1 MPVCICI
8 IPMQRP
14 IAGEFELL
22 TKGFD
27 IQYDINYYDI
37 NTVLW
42 LICLNIFNHCLVQT
56 IEVWKEQSFN
66 QRNSFQPDN
75 P

>member
-8 IPMQRP
+8 ITMQRP
-14 IAGEFELL
+14 IAGEFELA
-22 TKGFD
+22 TKGFN

-42 LICLNIFNHCLVQT
+42 LIYNIK
-56 IEVWKEQSFN
+56 WSKY
-66 QRNSFQPDN
+66 FQPLSRAN
-75 P
+75 NIISLEVAIL

>member
-14 IAGEFELL
+14 IAGEFELA
-22 TKGFD
+22 TKGFN

-42 LICLNIFNHCLVQT
+42 LICNIK
-56 IEVWKEQSFN
+56 WSKY
-66 QRNSFQPDN
+66 FQPLSRAN
-75 P
+75 NIISLEVAIL